1 MARMIGPVCKLCR
14 REGAKLYLKGERCYT
29 ERCSFDRR
37 PYPPGQHGKGRIKV
51 SEYGKRLREK
61 QKVRRI
67 YGVLERQFRRTFD
80 TAAAAKGVT
89 GERLLQLLESRMDSV
104 VFRMG
109 LAVTRADARQL
120 VRHGHVRVNGRRV
133 DIPSFIVKP
142 GSTVSLVPG
151 DAEKERV
158 KKAIEVARSRDR
170 APWLELAADGTSAVF
185 KAPPDRR
192 DLEAI
197 QPIEIDEHLI
207 VEFYSR

>member
-1 MARMIGPVCKLCR
+1 MARMIGPVCRLCR
-14 REGAKLYLKGERCYT
+14 REGAKLNLKGERCYT

-51 SEYGKRLREK
+51 SEYAKRLREK
-61 QKVRRI
+61 QKVRRV
-67 YGVLERQFRRTFD
+67 YGVLERQFRRTFG

-89 GERLLQLLESRMDSV
+89 GERLLQLLESRLDSV

-120 VRHGHVRVNGRRV
+120 VRHGHLRVNGRRV
-133 DIPSFIVKP
+133 DIPSFIVRP
-142 GSTVSLVPG
+142 GSTVAAVPAA
-151 DAEKERV
+151 AEMDRV

-170 APWLELAADGTSAVF
+170 APWIELAPNGLAGVF
-185 KAPPDRR
+185 KAAPARR
-192 DLEAI
+192 ELEAV
-197 QPIEIDEHLI
+197 QPIEIDEQLI